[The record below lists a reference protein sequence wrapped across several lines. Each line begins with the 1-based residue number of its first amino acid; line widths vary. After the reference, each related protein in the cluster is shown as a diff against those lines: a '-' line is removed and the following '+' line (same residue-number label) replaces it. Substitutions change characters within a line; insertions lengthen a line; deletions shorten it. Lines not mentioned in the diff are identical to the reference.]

1 MIEIL
6 NSEEKYR
13 KYPALSYSKL
23 KMADTEPWN
32 IPKEKLPP
40 GQAMLFGSAI
50 DTMLQPDNR
59 FEEEFV
65 VLDTTL
71 PEKTTVL
78 GKLVNTLWVMQDMS
92 KEAVEVALNAVG
104 AKQLKLEKALE
115 EIEPWK
121 EKFKLLK
128 SANESGKKIISTQ
141 QHSEVLQVVNSL
153 ITNPWCSEYF
163 YTRSDRDLQTLYQPP
178 LVFELDNVSYKTLP
192 DLIFINHN
200 DKTIKAIDIKHTEK
214 LNDFYKSYID
224 FRYDIQE
231 ILHTIGTLWYAQEK
245 YPDYKVLPTEFLVCS
260 KNSYGKVL
268 RFYTENLNHFYR
280 YANGWSTKYGRKLR
294 SIKQLADDLQWYETN
309 GYSERRELVENRGL
323 IKLEI

>member
-6 NSEEKYR
+6 NSEEEYR

-50 DTMLQPDNR
+50 DVMLQPGNR

-121 EKFKLLK
+121 EKFEILHKALD
-128 SANESGKKIISTQ
+128 SSKKIISTKD
-141 QHSEVLQVVNSL
+141 HSDALQVVNSL

-163 YTRSDRDLQTLYQPP
+163 YTGMDKDLQTTYQPP
-178 LVFELDNVSYKTLP
+178 LVFKLDEVSYKTLP
-192 DLIFINHN
+192 DLIVVNHA
-200 DKTIKAIDIKHTEK
+200 DKTVKAIDIKHTEK
-214 LNDFYKSYID
+214 LNDFYKSYLD
-224 FRYDIQE
+224 YRYDIQE
-231 ILHTIGTLWYAQEK
+231 VLHTIGAIWYAQEK
-245 YPDYKVLPTEFLVCS
+245 YPNYKVLPTEFLVCS

-268 RFYTENLNHFYR
+268 RFYTENLNHFDR

-294 SIKQLADDLQWYETN
+294 SIKQLANDLQWYEIH
-309 GYSERRELVENRGL
+309 GYSEKRELVENEGL

>member
-6 NSEEKYR
+6 NTEEEYR

-50 DTMLQPDNR
+50 DVLLQPGNR

-71 PEKTTVL
+71 PDKTTVF

-92 KEAVEVALNAVG
+92 KEAVEIALNSVG
-104 AKQLKLEKALE
+104 AKQLKPEKALL

-121 EKFKLLK
+121 EKFELLK
-128 SANESGKKIISTQ
+128 QANESDKKIIS
-141 QHSEVLQVVNSL
+141 SEQYAEATQVVNTL
-153 ITNPWCSEYF
+153 VAHPWCYDYF
-163 YTRSDRDLQTLYQPP
+163 QFNPDIETLYQVP
-178 LVFELDNVSYKTLP
+178 LIFDIEGTKYKTLP
-192 DLIFINHN
+192 DLIIVNKEE
-200 DKTIKAIDIKHTEK
+200 KTIKAIDIKHTEK
-214 LNDFYKSYID
+214 LGDFYKSYLD
-224 FRYDIQE
+224 YRYDIQE
-231 ILHTIGTLWYAQEK
+231 VLHTVGTIWYAQEK
-245 YPDYKVLPTEFLVCS
+245 YPSYKVLPTEFLVCS
-260 KNSYGKVL
+260 KNAYGKIL
-268 RFYTENLNHFYR
+268 RFYTDNLNTFDR
-280 YANGWSTKYGRKLR
+280 FSNGWSTKYGRKLR
-294 SIKQLADDLQWYETN
+294 SIKQLTRDLEWYEAN
-309 GYSERRELVENRGL
+309 GYSEKRELVENKGL

>member
-6 NSEEKYR
+6 NSEEEYR

-50 DTMLQPDNR
+50 DVMLQPGNR

-121 EKFKLLK
+121 EKFELLK
-128 SANESGKKIISTQ
+128 AANESGKKIISTQ
-141 QHSEVLQVVNSL
+141 QHSEALQVVNSL

-163 YTRSDRDLQTLYQPP
+163 YTGSDRDLQTLYQPP

-231 ILHTIGTLWYAQEK
+231 VLHTVGTIWYAQEK
-245 YPDYKVLPTEFLVCS
+245 YPNYKVLPTEFLVCS